1 MEIGSEF
8 WLDDPSA
15 EQKMEAQWIRKF
27 GNTVLT
33 TSGRGAISL
42 LLQEV
47 NPRFKSVL
55 LPAYICDSLILPFRK
70 NGYQCSFYDINK
82 DLSPITETIRENREV
97 GIFLHMG
104 YFGFSTNNNLMEVI
118 REFKRNSAII
128 IEDVTQTLFSDFKR
142 YEENDYYVASV
153 RKWMGLPSGGL
164 LASPV
169 REIKGTLPEDK
180 SFASIRKEAL
190 LLKAEYIHK
199 KDELLKKQYLNLF
212 SHGERIL
219 SEEPYPYRIDSLS
232 NNIMNGTDVNKLV
245 EIRKNNY
252 QILKKG
258 LNGIEFIEPVFQNV
272 PGNTCPMFY
281 PVYLNNNRDQIREK
295 LSSRKIYCPIH
306 WSRPKQISV
315 NSFKNIGNIYNRIL
329 SIPCDQRYDWR
340 DMDRVISV
348 LGELENDRSLIK
360 GSE

>member
-8 WLDDPSA
+8 WLDDVLT
-15 EQKMEAQWIRKF
+15 EKIREAQWVRKF

-47 NPRFKSVL
+47 NPRFKSIL
-55 LPAYICDSLILPFRK
+55 LPAYICDSVILPFRK
-70 NGYQCSFYDINK
+70 NGYYCSFYDINK
-82 DLSPITETIRENREV
+82 DLSPVIETIRENRKV

-118 REFKRNSAII
+118 KEFKRSSAII

-142 YEENDYYVASV
+142 YEENDYYIASV

-169 REIKGTLPEDK
+169 REIKNTLPEDK

-199 KDELLKKQYLNLF
+199 KDESLKKQYLNLF

-232 NNIMNGTDVNKLV
+232 NNIMNGIDVNKLV
-245 EIRKNNY
+245 KSRNNNY
-252 QILKKG
+252 QRLKKG
-258 LNGIEFIEPVFQNV
+258 LKGIEFIEPVFKNV
-272 PGNTCPMFY
+272 PENTCPMFY
-281 PVYLNNNRDQIREK
+281 PVYLNNKRDQIRER
-295 LSSRKIYCPIH
+295 LSSQQIYCPIH
-306 WSRPKQISV
+306 WSRPEEFSA
-315 NSFKNIGNIYNRIL
+315 NNFKNARDIYNTVL

-340 DMDRVISV
+340 DMDRIISV
-348 LGELENDRSLIK
+348 LSELENDRSLIR